1 MIRRALSCQAAVLVG
16 MASLLLITDLG
27 LAVDAAQHHLMP
39 VDQGIRGWVQPM
51 RSSVLDGPM
60 RTVSLLGEPTG
71 LIALIVTASGVFTE
85 IEDALN
91 VIWKA
96 PRTESYLHQVIRGR
110 ILSRKPEFRRDARR
124 RCDF

>member
-16 MASLLLITDLG
+16 TASLLLITYLG

-39 VDQGIRGWVQPM
+39 FDQGIRGWVQPM

-71 LIALIVTASGVFTE
+71 LIALIVIGS
-85 IEDALN
+85 
-91 VIWKA
+91 
-96 PRTESYLHQVIRGR
+96 
-110 ILSRKPEFRRDARR
+110 
-124 RCDF
+124 